1 MVDFKNNPKLVLMEE
16 TYDIYAS
23 ISGIV
28 KLYTKVFSVISIV
41 CINNF
46 TLSAPLCQGNIL
58 YKENYFEIIK
68 EPAS

>member
-1 MVDFKNNPKLVLMEE
+1 MVEFKNNPELVIMEE

-28 KLYTKVFSVISIV
+28 KWHTKVFSVISIV
-41 CINNF
+41 CINIF

-58 YKENYFEIIK
+58 YKENYFI
-68 EPAS
+68 